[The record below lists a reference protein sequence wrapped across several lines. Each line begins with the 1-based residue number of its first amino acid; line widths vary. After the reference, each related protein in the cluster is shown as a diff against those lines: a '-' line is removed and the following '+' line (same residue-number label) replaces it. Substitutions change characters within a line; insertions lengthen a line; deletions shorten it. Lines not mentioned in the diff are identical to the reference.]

1 MLVYF
6 LWRGGKGVDPMEKSL
21 EESGTVLIGIYCIKK
36 SYFKFKKRGKR
47 VSWGSLTSWHMPAF
61 LVPGR

>member
-1 MLVYF
+1 MNL
-6 LWRGGKGVDPMEKSL
+6 GGEELGGVGDCSNWNIL
-21 EESGTVLIGIYCIKK
+21 YKK
-36 SYFKFKKRGKR
+36 SYFKFKRRRKR